1 MGLVVK
7 EQCWFLF
14 MWFHS
19 LVPCQSYKGYVSRTG
34 RLRFVSRVHWAGLS
48 APFSNHSCL
57 VVFIQRTPGS
67 HSTGLLSVSSS
78 PPALELLLPA
88 PVYSALL
95 SKPHLHNST
104 QQLITEKKSQELK
117 WLWCFWPI
125 WGCWKNNKQGR
136 PSGTQSVQMPTRCHC
151 FSARGRF
158 NSIDIWYFLNQILA
172 FNLK

>member
-1 MGLVVK
+1 
-7 EQCWFLF
+7 
-14 MWFHS
+14 MWFQS
-19 LVPCQSYKGYVSRTG
+19 LAPCQSYKGYVSRIS
-34 RLRFVSRVHWAGLS
+34 RLGSVSRVHWAGLS

-57 VVFIQRTPGS
+57 VVFMQRTPGS

-95 SKPHLHNST
+95 SKPHLHNPT

-125 WGCWKNNKQGR
+125 WGCWKINKNRVGCLGCSR
-136 PSGTQSVQMPTRCHC
+136 PKCPRDVTVSVLWVVLIQLI
-151 FSARGRF
+151 F
-158 NSIDIWYFLNQILA
+158 DIFKIKY
-172 FNLK
+172 